1 MSNAEEYKQT
11 RAAMDAIGLGPAVQ
25 DDVFQVVAAV
35 LHLGNLTFRE
45 AAGSHEGSEVAP
57 GEGQGAR
64 AVQCSAL
71 AAVRWSWSWS
81 WSCGVPA
88 LGVCLPHSLAACI
101 HAGCGPSLPSMS
113 GMCLQHADSPPTSIA
128 AAACDEH
135 LEAAAALLG
144 VDKAALERVLTT
156 RVRQTMEGPI
166 TSPLTVKAAAET
178 RDALAKVLYSKLFD
192 WLVERINESIG
203 EDK

>member
-1 MSNAEEYKQT
+1 M
-11 RAAMDAIGLGPAVQ
+11 
-25 DDVFQVVAAV
+25 
-35 LHLGNLTFRE
+35 H
-45 AAGSHEGSEVAP
+45 
-57 GEGQGAR
+57 
-64 AVQCSAL
+64 C
-71 AAVRWSWSWS
+71 
-81 WSCGVPA
+81 
-88 LGVCLPHSLAACI
+88 AAC
-101 HAGCGPSLPSMS
+101 A
-113 GMCLQHADSPPTSIA
+113 
-128 AAACDEH
+128 EH

-166 TSPLTVKAAAET
+166 TSPLTVKAAVET